1 MGSMTAADA
10 QKLLDKIV
18 AQIFGFQ
25 NPLSLEQFMA
35 KFTFD
40 IRLPQPVTDI
50 TDGSTTWAQSTNPTR
65 FVKLQN
71 ARGLEMAGATAATDY
86 LRPTRPLKTMED
98 ILSAWNEINL
108 TTTERYKDSLNVS
121 ESDNIYYSE
130 NVYRSQDIHKS
141 KNILFSDGVNGSEF
155 VVASQRSGDSTF
167 CIRLEDS
174 GNCTSCFN
182 VSWSGNLTNCL
193 FMHDTGDMQDSMFCT
208 NIKGK
213 RFCIANMVYEEAEYR
228 RLKDIVARW
237 ILTA

>member
-1 MGSMTAADA
+1 MTTTEA
-10 QKLLDKIV
+10 QALLDKIV
-18 AQIFGFQ
+18 GQVFGYQ
-25 NPLSLEQFMA
+25 NPLTLDQFMQ

-71 ARGLEMAGATAATDY
+71 ARGLELGGASPKTDY
-86 LRPTRPLKTMED
+86 LRPKRELNSVED
-98 ILSAWNEINL
+98 IMAAWNEINL

-167 CIRLEDS
+167 CIRIEDS
-174 GNCTSCFN
+174 GNCTNSFN
-182 VSWSGNLTNCL
+182 VSWSGNITNCF

-213 RFCIANMVYEEAEYR
+213 RFCIANMQYEEAEYK
-228 RLKDIVARW
+228 RLKDMVAHW

>member
-1 MGSMTAADA
+1 MTAVQA

-18 AQIFGFQ
+18 SQVFGYQ
-25 NPLSLEQFMA
+25 NPLSLEQFMQ

-40 IRLPQPVTDI
+40 IRLPQPVKDEI
-50 TDGSTTWAQSTNPTR
+50 DGSNTWAQSTNPTR

-71 ARGLEMAGATAATDY
+71 ARNMEFGGASAKTDY
-86 LRPTRPLKTMED
+86 LRPKRPLNGVED
-98 ILSAWNEINL
+98 ILAAWNEINL

-141 KNILFSDGVNGSEF
+141 KNVLFSDGINGCEF
-155 VVASQRSGDSTF
+155 IVASQRSGDSTF
-167 CIRLEDS
+167 CIRIEDS
-174 GNCTSCFN
+174 GNITNSFN
-182 VSWSGNLTNCL
+182 VSWSGNITNCF

-213 RFCIANMVYEEAEYR
+213 RFCIANMQYDEEEYNKI
-228 RLKDIVARW
+228 KDIMVRW
-237 ILTA
+237 ILTN